1 MGDEKLLEND
11 VYVDCPPVY
20 TSRLLCRVANRTNKV
35 IIAPIST
42 KGQKRF
48 KKYKNPFNIFILS
61 VSS

>member
-1 MGDEKLLEND
+1 MKYAMKIIETLSRTVIVDADDLDE
-11 VYVDCPPVY
+11 
-20 TSRLLCRVANRTNKV
+20 ATNKV